1 MKHRRTISCLL
12 TGICCLFGDM
22 RLANAQN
29 AQTQG
34 TQQEA
39 REQIFVS
46 LKDVIDLAL
55 KNNLEISIQQMN
67 PQMIEQ
73 EILSAESAFDMSA
86 ESGVT
91 YTVNEADS
99 DTSPFGVANLNGGI
113 ARRLQTGTSYSLKLN
128 IDTSLFDGKVTGMTL
143 DPATGSAVQYSKDI
157 EDSYETSLKFS
168 LSHPTMKNA
177 GKDVNTTQIRIAK
190 AKRDTSVSELQAT
203 VIDVVTRA
211 QNAYWD
217 LVNARADLESARMSL
232 DLANNL
238 VRINEAQ
245 VDVGTLAPIE
255 VLSAKAQAAS
265 RSVEVTSAELAVQ
278 TKEDQLRQLLNLS
291 EYDPLWNAIILPTDQ
306 PSESKFSLSLDECIQ
321 TALANREELKQFRN
335 AINIQDISLKYLQ
348 NQLLPEVNLVGGVGV
363 TGKDTSLGDSMGG
376 FATADEFNVTVGGSF
391 SYPLGNRAAKSA
403 YNKAKLE
410 MDQTRLSL
418 RNTEQQI
425 AVAVRITFRAVET
438 TYNLIQ
444 ATRVA
449 RQLAQE
455 QLDAEQK
462 KFNEGLSTNFQVLD
476 YQDKL
481 TQARTAESQAITSY
495 NKALVSLAE
504 AMGMTLQQHHIDFES
519 QPVSDTPPPVNN
531 AD

>member
-1 MKHRRTISCLL
+1 
-12 TGICCLFGDM
+12 
-22 RLANAQN
+22 
-29 AQTQG
+29 
-34 TQQEA
+34 
-39 REQIFVS
+39 
-46 LKDVIDLAL
+46 
-55 KNNLEISIQQMN
+55 
-67 PQMIEQ
+67 
-73 EILSAESAFDMSA
+73 
-86 ESGVT
+86 
-91 YTVNEADS
+91 
-99 DTSPFGVANLNGGI
+99 
-113 ARRLQTGTSYSLKLN
+113 
-128 IDTSLFDGKVTGMTL
+128 
-143 DPATGSAVQYSKDI
+143 
-157 EDSYETSLKFS
+157 
-168 LSHPTMKNA
+168 MKNA